1 MQHCSDEDSTTRPL
15 LLVTASV
22 DKMVLMKPIR
32 VDTDLKI
39 SGAVTYVG
47 RSSIDI
53 QIEVTQVDQ
62 DIVGKQIIC
71 LLMYFPF

>member
-22 DKMVLMKPIR
+22 DKIELKKAILVEN
-32 VDTDLKI
+32 DLKI
-39 SGAVTYVG
+39 AGVATYVG

-62 DIVGKQIIC
+62 GTFLVLC
-71 LLMYFPF
+71 